1 MSGGMATGWVLAV
14 LAFATAGGGTWIGI
28 RLLLPWLKR
37 RAILDR
43 PNERSSHKVP
53 TPRGAGLAMMAVLL
67 PVLAVSLSV
76 QRANPLDLALWLG
89 AAAMLAAVSWLDDRR
104 GLGALPRIAA
114 QLIAVGLVLIPTGF
128 SGLANSFGPP
138 PWLVLPLIALAWV
151 WFVNLY
157 NFMDGID
164 GITGVETACLAF
176 GILALAWPQTDA
188 AAAAIMGAALGFLAW
203 NWPPARIF
211 LGDVGS
217 VPLGFLLGALLLSLA
232 GDGHWASALILPL
245 YYLADA
251 TLTLLRRAARREKI
265 WRAHREHFYQRATQ
279 GGLSHARV
287 SLAVLGC
294 NLVLIGL
301 AVLAKD
307 PARAWPCLAGAALI
321 VAATLAYFGTRRVRH

>member
-1 MSGGMATGWVLAV
+1 MSAWLLVALAAGV
-14 LAFATAGGGTWIGI
+14 AFASTWFGI

-67 PVLAVSLSV
+67 PTLAIVLLS
-76 QRANPLDLALWLG
+76 RGADALALALWLG
-89 AAAMLAAVSWLDDRR
+89 AAALLTAVSWMDDRR
-104 GLGALPRIAA
+104 GLGALPRFAA
-114 QLIAVGLVLIPTGF
+114 QFVAVALVLFATGF
-128 SGLANSFGPP
+128 AGLAKQLG
-138 PWLVLPLIALAWV
+138 LPAGLAAILLALAWV

-164 GITGVETACLAF
+164 GIAGIETVCLSVGLMAVN
-176 GILALAWPQTDA
+176 WPQPDPVS
-188 AAAAIMGAALGFLAW
+188 AAIAGAALGFLLW

-217 VPLGFLLGALLLSLA
+217 VPLGFLIGSLLLVLA
-232 GDGHWASALILPL
+232 ADGHWASALILPL

-251 TLTLLRRAARREKI
+251 TLTLLRRALRGEKV
-265 WRAHREHFYQRATQ
+265 WRAHREHYYQRATQ
-279 GGLSHARV
+279 GGLSHAQV
-287 SLAVLGC
+287 SLSVLGC
-294 NLVLIGL
+294 NAVLIVL

-307 PARAWPCLAGAALI
+307 RALAWPCLGGAALA
-321 VAATLAYFGTRRVRH
+321 VAATLAYFGTRRAPR

>member
-1 MSGGMATGWVLAV
+1 
-14 LAFATAGGGTWIGI
+14 
-28 RLLLPWLKR
+28 
-37 RAILDR
+37 
-43 PNERSSHKVP
+43 
-53 TPRGAGLAMMAVLL
+53 
-67 PVLAVSLSV
+67 VSLSV
-76 QRANPLDLALWLG
+76 QQANPLDLALWLG

-176 GILALAWPQTDA
+176 GILALGWPQTDA

-307 PARAWPCLAGAALI
+307 PARAWLCLAGAALI